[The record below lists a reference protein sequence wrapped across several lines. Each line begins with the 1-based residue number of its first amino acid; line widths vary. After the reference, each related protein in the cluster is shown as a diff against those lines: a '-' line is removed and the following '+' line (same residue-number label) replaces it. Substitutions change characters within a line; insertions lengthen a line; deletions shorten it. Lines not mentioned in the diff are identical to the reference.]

1 MGVVAKGRA
10 AQSLVLLAC
19 LCTALALVSPAGA
32 MDFPR
37 QGVAAIP
44 NGVSTPFAGQWSV
57 GYPEGDGMINGDP
70 KVACSAPVE
79 LVSDG
84 DARLLYR
91 SPSGAEVGFDLME
104 FSGRTSWLPEQG
116 ESVVAVWTSADEFF
130 AYSVD
135 MGTGKARWDDPSVY
149 RRC

>member
-1 MGVVAKGRA
+1 MRVVTKGRTG
-10 AQSLVLLAC
+10 LVWVLLAAFC
-19 LCTALALVSPAGA
+19 GVLAVVSPAGA

-37 QGVAAIP
+37 EGIAAIP
-44 NGVSTPFAGQWSV
+44 NGVVAPFAGQWSI

-79 LVSDG
+79 LVADG
-84 DARLLYR
+84 DARLVYR
-91 SPSGAEVGFDLME
+91 SPTGAEVGFDLME

-116 ESVVAVWTSADEFF
+116 ESIIAVWTSADEFF

-135 MGTGKARWDDPSVY
+135 MGTGKARWNDPSVY